1 MGEQRND
8 CHCASNTAHFISRAV
23 ATTAIMVQMYTIA
36 GKQVGSHVLALI
48 TLGTTFAT
56 AGFFMRG
63 SPADKAKG
71 PPIGASS
78 KEEESFV
85 KYVLMSATTETNW
98 DANHSDLGTSSQR

>member
-1 MGEQRND
+1 M
-8 CHCASNTAHFISRAV
+8 
-23 ATTAIMVQMYTIA
+23 
-36 GKQVGSHVLALI
+36 I

-56 AGFFMRG
+56 AGYFLSG

-85 KYVLMSATTETNW
+85 KYVHRHCISVELSGGSIE
-98 DANHSDLGTSSQR
+98 AN

>member
-1 MGEQRND
+1 M
-8 CHCASNTAHFISRAV
+8 RA
-23 ATTAIMVQMYTIA
+23 
-36 GKQVGSHVLALI
+36 KLALI

-56 AGFFMRG
+56 AGFFLRG

-85 KYVLMSATTETNW
+85 KYARASRTVDTRCIVLILTA
-98 DANHSDLGTSSQR
+98 GTSLQRQKTRRSQRRAIKEVE

>member
-1 MGEQRND
+1 MGTN
-8 CHCASNTAHFISRAV
+8 CHCDSITTHIISFAV
-23 ATTAIMVQMYTIA
+23 ANTAIMVQMYTIA
-36 GKQVGSHVLALI
+36 GRQVGSHVLALV

-56 AGFFMRG
+56 AGYFLRG

-85 KYVLMSATTETNW
+85 KDFIAKAEDKAKSVTG
-98 DANHSDLGTSSQR
+98 H